1 MKYISQ
7 IICALCCWLLMLPI
21 AECAPFDA
29 LTAETAILID
39 ARTGE
44 VLYEKDAD
52 KRIYPAST
60 TKMMTA
66 ILAIENVNPLKITTV
81 SEHAAKTEGSSAQLR
96 AGDRVQMQD
105 LLYGLMLS
113 SGNDAAVVIA
123 EYIDG
128 SEKEFAKRMTK
139 KAHDIGA
146 TKTHFTNANGLPDDK
161 HYTTARD
168 LAKIASYAYQNK
180 RFKRIVK
187 IKDRSIRISNTGR
200 VIKLHNTNQLLN
212 TMKECDGI
220 KTGTTRA
227 AGQCLVAS
235 ATKGDTSLIAVV
247 MKVENGKRWQEAK
260 RLLEYGFEKKT
271 KKTRNNTSN
280 KTDKKAEKKKA
291 A

>member
-1 MKYISQ
+1 MMV
-7 IICALCCWLLMLPI
+7 LCLMLTASAWAMPKL
-21 AECAPFDA
+21 D

-39 ARTGE
+39 AKTGD

-60 TKMMTA
+60 TKMLTA
-66 ILAIENVNPLKITTV
+66 ILAIEKTKSLRVVTV
-81 SEHAAKTEGSSAQLR
+81 SERAAQEEGSSAELR

-105 LLYGLMLS
+105 LLYGLMLP
-113 SGNDAAVVIA
+113 SGNDAAIAIA

-128 SEKEFAKRMTK
+128 SVEKFAKRMTK

-146 TKTHFTNANGLPDDK
+146 VHTQFTNPNGLPDVR

-168 LAKIASYAYQNK
+168 LSMIAHYAYKNS
-180 RFKRIVK
+180 RFRKIVK
-187 IKDRSIRISNTGR
+187 TEAKTIRVQNTGR
-200 VIKLHNTNQLLN
+200 LIELYNTNELLGA
-212 TMKECDGI
+212 MDGCDGI

-235 ATKGDTSLIAVV
+235 ATRGNISLIAVV
-247 MKVENGKRWQEAK
+247 MKVADGKRWHEAES
-260 RLLEYGFEKKT
+260 LLEYGFSQK
-271 KKTRNNTSN
+271 RIS
-280 KTDKKAEKKKA
+280 KA